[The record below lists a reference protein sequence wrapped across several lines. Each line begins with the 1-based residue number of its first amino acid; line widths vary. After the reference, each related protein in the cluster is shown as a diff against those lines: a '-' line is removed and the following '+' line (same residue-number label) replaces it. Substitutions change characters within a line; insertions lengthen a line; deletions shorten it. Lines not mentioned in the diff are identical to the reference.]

1 MSDKDREDYEA
12 IKRGEKVKP
21 DPEDYAIEREYGP
34 FPPNASDEECGE
46 RYRLAQA
53 RKLIR
58 LYERGPSTAWR
69 NRRPRHTG

>member
-34 FPPNASDEECGE
+34 FPPNASE
-46 RYRLAQA
+46 RNV
-53 RKLIR
+53 
-58 LYERGPSTAWR
+58 GSDTGS
-69 NRRPRHTG
+69 RRRAN